1 MVSEKGGAS
10 MQERTRYYITK
21 SGEEPTVR
29 SVKVAKSSPEGDDS
43 DVSSPDAATAPEAPA
58 KPISAPARAVQRLV
72 HGAVRGRPTES

>member
-1 MVSEKGGAS
+1 
-10 MQERTRYYITK
+10 MQERIRYYITK

-43 DVSSPDAATAPEAPA
+43 NVSSPEVVTTPKAPA
-58 KPISAPARAVQRLV
+58 KQTSAPARAVQRLV

>member
-1 MVSEKGGAS
+1 MVRRKGGAS

-29 SVKVAKSSPEGDDS
+29 SVKVAKSSPEGDQPDG
-43 DVSSPDAATAPEAPA
+43 SSPEVVTTPKAPA
-58 KPISAPARAVQRLV
+58 KQTSAPARAVQRLV

>member
-1 MVSEKGGAS
+1 

-29 SVKVAKSSPEGDDS
+29 SVKVAKNSPDS
-43 DVSSPDAATAPEAPA
+43 DQVVPIPEAPA
-58 KPISAPARAVQRLV
+58 APQVPAKQTSAPARAVQRLV